1 VKEIK
6 IHTDGSCLSNPGRG
20 GWAVVIEDEHGR
32 RELSGGARMTTNNR
46 MEIRAAIE
54 ALRATPPD
62 AQSLVTIT
70 TDSQLLVNSVEK
82 GWAAKWRA
90 NNWKRNKTD
99 KAENPDLW
107 AQLLSEIEQRRV
119 RFVWTKAHVG
129 TLENERCDVLAKE
142 AADRPTEIDE
152 YYEAQRPAT
161 QSHPQLFDAAP
172 AYRAPQKKEYAFKKN
187 SAQRSI
193 IISHPDHG
201 RLEIPESELLPFLE
215 QLRQTVALNHEKR

>member
-1 VKEIK
+1 MKEIN

-54 ALRATPPD
+54 ALRATPPNV
-62 AQSLVTIT
+62 QSLVTIT

-107 AQLLSEIEQRRV
+107 AQLLAEIEQRRV

-152 YYEAQRPAT
+152 YYEAQRPAAQT
-161 QSHPQLFDAAP
+161 HPQLFDAAP
-172 AYRAPQKKEYAFKKN
+172 PFRKPQKAEYTFQKN
-187 SAQRSI
+187 SAQRCI
-193 IISHPDHG
+193 VVSHPTYG

-215 QLRQTVALNHEKR
+215 QLRQTVVSTHEKR

>member
-1 VKEIK
+1 MKEIK

-20 GWAVVIEDEHGR
+20 GWAVVIEDERGR

-152 YYEAQRPAT
+152 YYEAQRPEAR
-161 QSHPQLFDAAP
+161 SHPQLFDAAP
-172 AYRAPQKKEYAFKKN
+172 PYKTSQKSEYSFHKN
-187 SAQRSI
+187 VAQRCVVV
-193 IISHPDHG
+193 SHPNHG
-201 RLEIPESELLPFLE
+201 RIEIPESELLTFLE
-215 QLRQTVALNHEKR
+215 QLRQTVVLTHEKR